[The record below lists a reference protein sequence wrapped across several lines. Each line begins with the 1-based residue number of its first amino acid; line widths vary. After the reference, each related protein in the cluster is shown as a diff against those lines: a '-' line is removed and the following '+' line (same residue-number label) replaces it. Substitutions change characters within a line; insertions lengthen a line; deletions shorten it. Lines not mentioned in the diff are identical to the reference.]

1 MFIAGTFYIVF
12 RNVHELQNRTRC
24 QLDVTQRRTCQIKS
38 FLFSALT
45 TQPRGLNF
53 CLSLSRTLDV
63 SPVPAHES
71 LTASRPALERRILA
85 AIDASP
91 SRIPVV
97 LGDFRTG
104 RTQLLCRIRERLGR
118 TQCQQIDLERAAT
131 TPERFYQAVT
141 HASPFRVPP
150 RPEPTSAREAFDA
163 MLAFLDQARVGGGNE
178 PATFLL
184 DEVLELRTF
193 ESFPGLRTALR
204 ELLKMLSTSANRFI
218 LTTRYVSR
226 AHRFLKDAT
235 SRFEVVHVP
244 PLSWTEVRDLMLSID
259 GGQTMLDDE
268 GASEGLARAVYALS
282 DGRVGYA
289 QAIGEALSRMVDAQ
303 GVGDPVSA
311 LTLLLS
317 QDGRLATACASCYEL
332 RLHRARGYGALKAIL
347 EILAQEEPLTL
358 TEVAQRLRRTPGSTK
373 DYLTWL
379 EDVDLIVS
387 QRKRYSFSDPLL
399 RVWVRL
405 YCKPSCPSDEEVARE
420 VQSYALARLPRQ
432 EPAMVVAGGGESELV
447 DDDRKAWGII
457 EID

>member
-1 MFIAGTFYIVF
+1 MP
-12 RNVHELQNRTRC
+12 VHES
-24 QLDVTQRRTCQIKS
+24 I
-38 FLFSALT
+38 
-45 TQPRGLNF
+45 
-53 CLSLSRTLDV
+53 
-63 SPVPAHES
+63 
-71 LTASRPALERRILA
+71 TAPRPALERRILA
-85 AIDASP
+85 AIDAAP

-104 RTQLLCRIRERLGR
+104 RTQLLYRMRERLGR
-118 TQCQQIDLERAAT
+118 MQCQHIDLERAAT
-131 TPERFYQAVT
+131 TPERFYHAIT
-141 HASPFRVPP
+141 KASPFRVPS
-150 RPEPTSAREAFDA
+150 RPEPASAREAFDA
-163 MLAFLDQARVGGGNE
+163 TLAFLDQSRTGGGNE

-204 ELLKMLSTSANRFI
+204 ELLTTLSSSPNRFV
-218 LTTRYVSR
+218 LTTRYISR
-226 AHRFLKDAT
+226 AHRLLRDAT
-235 SRFEVVHVP
+235 SRFEVIHVP
-244 PLSWTEVRDLMLSID
+244 PLAAAEVRDLMLSID
-259 GGQTMLDDE
+259 GGREMLRN
-268 GASEGLARAVYALS
+268 GGSESLARAVYALS

-289 QAIGEALSRMVDAQ
+289 IAIGEALSRMVNTQ

-317 QDGRLATACASCYEL
+317 PDGRLAASCASCYEL

-373 DYLTWL
+373 DYLSWL

-405 YCKPSCPSDEEVARE
+405 YCRPSCPSDEEVARE
-420 VQSYALARLPRQ
+420 VQSYALARLPQ
-432 EPAMVVAGGGESELV
+432 PEPAMVVAGGGESDLA
-447 DDDRKAWGII
+447 DDDRKPWGII

>member
-1 MFIAGTFYIVF
+1 MTKA
-12 RNVHELQNRTRC
+12 NRPSTSRYATRC
-24 QLDVTQRRTCQIKS
+24 LSNKIFFTFQIDNAAARSYLLS
-38 FLFSALT
+38 FVL
-45 TQPRGLNF
+45 
-53 CLSLSRTLDV
+53 RTLGV

-85 AIDASP
+85 AVDASP

-104 RTQLLCRIRERLGR
+104 RTQLLARVRERLGR

-131 TPERFYQAVT
+131 TPERFYQSIT
-141 HASPFRVPP
+141 KASPFRVPP
-150 RPEPTSAREAFDA
+150 RSEPASPREAFDA
-163 MLAFLDQARVGGGNE
+163 VLAFLDQSRIGGGNE

-184 DEVLELRTF
+184 DELLELRTF
-193 ESFPGLRTALR
+193 ESFPGLRTALWD
-204 ELLKMLSTSANRFI
+204 LLKTLANSANRFV
-218 LTTRYVSR
+218 LTTRYISR
-226 AHRFLKDAT
+226 AHRLLRDAT
-235 SRFEVVHVP
+235 SRFEVIHVP
-244 PLSWTEVRDLMLSID
+244 PLSGAEMHDLLLSID
-259 GGQTMLDDE
+259 GGRAMLRDDAASQPLVRSV
-268 GASEGLARAVYALS
+268 GALA

-289 QAIGEALSRMVDAQ
+289 QAIGEALGRMVDAQ

-311 LTLLLS
+311 LTSLLS
-317 QDGRLATACASCYEL
+317 PDGRLAASCASCYEL

-373 DYLTWL
+373 DYLSWL

-387 QRKRYSFSDPLL
+387 QRKRYSFADPLL

-405 YCKPSCPSDEEVARE
+405 YCRPSSPSDEEVARE
-420 VQSYALARLPRQ
+420 VQSYALARLPQ
-432 EPAMVVAGGGESELV
+432 PEPTMFVAGGGESELA
-447 DDDRKAWGII
+447 DDDRKPWGII

>member
-1 MFIAGTFYIVF
+1 MPS
-12 RNVHELQNRTRC
+12 HEL
-24 QLDVTQRRTCQIKS
+24 
-38 FLFSALT
+38 
-45 TQPRGLNF
+45 
-53 CLSLSRTLDV
+53 
-63 SPVPAHES
+63 

-85 AIDASP
+85 AIEASP

-104 RTQLLCRIRERLGR
+104 RTQLLYRLRERLGR
-118 TQCQQIDLERAAT
+118 TLCQYVDLERAAT
-131 TPERFYQAVT
+131 TPERFYQAIT
-141 HASPFRVPP
+141 AASPFRVAP
-150 RPEPTSAREAFDA
+150 RPEPSSARDAFDA
-163 MLAFLDQARVGGGNE
+163 MLAFLDQSRSGGGHE

-204 ELLKMLSTSANRFI
+204 ELLKTLTTSSNRFV

-226 AHRFLKDAT
+226 AHRHLRDAT
-235 SRFEVVHVP
+235 SRFEVIHVP
-244 PLSWTEVRDLMLSID
+244 PLSSTEVRDLMLSID
-259 GGQTMLDDE
+259 GGQAMLRETAGSD
-268 GASEGLARAVYALS
+268 SLARSVYTLS

-317 QDGRLATACASCYEL
+317 RDGRLAASCASCYEL

-373 DYLTWL
+373 DYLSWL

-387 QRKRYSFSDPLL
+387 QRKRYSFGDPLL

-420 VQSYALARLPRQ
+420 VQSYALARLPRP
-432 EPAMVVAGGGESELV
+432 EPALVVAGGGESELA

>member
-1 MFIAGTFYIVF
+1 M
-12 RNVHELQNRTRC
+12 
-24 QLDVTQRRTCQIKS
+24 KS

-45 TQPRGLNF
+45 TQPRGLKF
-53 CLSLSRTLDV
+53 SLSFQQTLIR

-71 LTASRPALERRILA
+71 PTASRPALERRIHA
-85 AIDASP
+85 ALDASP

-104 RTQLLCRIRERLGR
+104 RTQLLHRVRERLGR
-118 TQCQQIDLERAAT
+118 TQCQYIDLERAAT

-141 HASPFRVPP
+141 KASPFRVPP
-150 RPEPTSAREAFDA
+150 RAEPASPREAFDA
-163 MLAFLDQARVGGGNE
+163 MLAFLDQSRTGGGND
-178 PATFLL
+178 PATLLL

-204 ELLKMLSTSANRFI
+204 ELLKMLATSGNRFV
-218 LTTRYVSR
+218 LTTRYISR
-226 AHRFLKDAT
+226 AHRLLRDAT
-235 SRFEVVHVP
+235 SRFEVIHVP
-244 PLSWTEVRDLMLSID
+244 PLSSIEVRDLMLSID
-259 GGQTMLDDE
+259 GGQAMLRDDR
-268 GASEGLARAVYALS
+268 GADSLARAVYTLS

-311 LTLLLS
+311 LTQLLS
-317 QDGRLATACASCYEL
+317 ADGRLAAACASCYEL

-373 DYLTWL
+373 DYLSWL

-405 YCKPSCPSDEEVARE
+405 YCRPSGPSDEEVARE
-420 VQSYALARLPRQ
+420 VQLYALARLPQ
-432 EPAMVVAGGGESELV
+432 PEPAMVVAGGGELA
-447 DDDRKAWGII
+447 DDDRKSWGII